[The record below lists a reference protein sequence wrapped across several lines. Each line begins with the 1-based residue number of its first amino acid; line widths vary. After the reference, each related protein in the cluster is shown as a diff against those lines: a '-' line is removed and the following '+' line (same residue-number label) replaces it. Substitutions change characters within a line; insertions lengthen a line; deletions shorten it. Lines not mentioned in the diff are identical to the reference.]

1 MYIHN
6 VYILTFN
13 DSLSIDSFS
22 AGLSKAVARVI
33 SSCALEEVASS
44 YIQSDSKNCNCENE
58 IKLSQNL
65 TNR

>member
-1 MYIHN
+1 MRYMYIQ
-6 VYILTFN
+6 TFN

-44 YIQSDSKNCNCENE
+44 YIAKY
-58 IKLSQNL
+58 IVIVKVK
-65 TNR
+65 

>member
-1 MYIHN
+1 MQN

-44 YIQSDSKNCNCENE
+44 YSQIHVHVDSYKFQ
-58 IKLSQNL
+58 L
-65 TNR
+65 